1 VAFCV
6 TGQATTA
13 TTTAGVTTS
22 TGVLSSQTKCL
33 IGKVPSSSEATSGN
47 NEWHNLTATYTKAP
61 ALINGVPQPQ
71 AILYVDGVP
80 VAKSDP
86 PQPLIKHT
94 APFPQP
100 QVVANNSTV
109 IGKKFKGKLDDVR
122 LYNVALTL
130 DDVGELAWGCKP
142 ATFDPKTGKVSIP
155 CVVEEADEGY
165 TVGAWTVDLLAL
177 PPTKMTAGYGGAAI
191 GGEINRNL
199 AFTVAAAKPLPVP
212 VGKPAAM
219 APGDGPLGWN
229 PSEYPWGAFVASY
242 YQSSNPYM
250 YDYGTVGW
258 IDGGWNAYLYIPAVS
273 VPSPFGAPVKDCYG
287 AYLYYSLNNGRFVMD
302 YTDVWT
308 MHANCGVG
316 VEGWGWD
323 IWDTLPPSS

>member
-1 VAFCV
+1 MSSD
-6 TGQATTA
+6 TTA
-13 TTTAGVTTS
+13 T
-22 TGVLSSQTKCL
+22 
-33 IGKVPSSSEATSGN
+33 SGDN
-47 NEWHNLTATYTKAP
+47 QWHNLTVTYAKAP

-94 APFPQP
+94 APFPQAA
-100 QVVANNSTV
+100 VAPAGSLTV

-155 CVVEEADEGY
+155 CVVESADNGY
-165 TVGAWTVDLLAL
+165 VVGAWTADLLAL
-177 PPTKMTAGYGGAAI
+177 PPTKYSGTLYGGPVI
-191 GGEINRNL
+191 GGETGRNL
-199 AFTVAAAKPLPVP
+199 AFTVAAAKPIPVP
-212 VGKPAAM
+212 VGKPAAV
-219 APGDGPLGWN
+219 ASGWGPLGWN
-229 PSEYPWGAFVASY
+229 PSEYPWGAFVAVY
-242 YQSSNPYM
+242 DQGIDPYV
-250 YDYGTVGW
+250 YDYGSVGS
-258 IDGGWNAYLYIPAVS
+258 IDGGRNAYLYLPAVS

>member
-1 VAFCV
+1 V
-6 TGQATTA
+6 
-13 TTTAGVTTS
+13 
-22 TGVLSSQTKCL
+22 
-33 IGKVPSSSEATSGN
+33 
-47 NEWHNLTATYTKAP
+47 
-61 ALINGVPQPQ
+61 INGVPQPQ
-71 AILYVDGVP
+71 AILYIDGVP
-80 VAKSDP
+80 GAKSDP

-100 QVVANNSTV
+100 QVVPNNSTV

-155 CVVEEADEGY
+155 CVVEGVDSGY
-165 TVGAWTVDLLAL
+165 YAGAWSADLMAV
-177 PPTKMTAGYGGAAI
+177 PAVKNAAYL
-191 GGEINRNL
+191 GGEVSRNL
-199 AFTVAAAKPLPVP
+199 AFTVAATKPILVP
-212 VGKPAAM
+212 VGKPAAV
-219 APGDGPLGWN
+219 APGKGLTGWN
-229 PSEYPWGAFVASY
+229 PSEYPWGPYIARYWQGY
-242 YQSSNPYM
+242 YPYVKDNMTLGSISSPG
-250 YDYGTVGW
+250 D
-258 IDGGWNAYLYIPAVS
+258 AYLELPAVS